1 MADILIVDDHPIV
14 CEGLSELIYQKTK
27 GRLKVVGL
35 AESAK
40 NAMDIIGQTRPDLVI
55 VDLFL
60 KGSNGIDLIKKIK
73 ADYPDM
79 KILMLSMH
87 NEAVYAQRAMKAGA
101 KGYVMKQE
109 SCDEIIKA
117 IEKVLAGQCYISG
130 RLSEILS
137 RGNGRDK
144 SGVLPV
150 NLLADRELEVFQMFG
165 MGWTTRRIAEELSLS
180 VKTIETYRER
190 IKAKL
195 DLNNSNEFIHQAVQ
209 WVSGKE

>member
-1 MADILIVDDHPIV
+1 MADIVIVDDHPIV
-14 CEGLSELIYQKTK
+14 CEGLSELIFQKTQ

-35 AESAK
+35 ADQAK
-40 NAMDIIGQTRPDLVI
+40 KAMDIIAEARPDLVI

-60 KGSNGIDLIKKIK
+60 NGSNGIDLIKQIK
-73 ADYPDM
+73 AVCPDI

-87 NEAVYAQRAMKAGA
+87 DELVYAERAIKAGA

-117 IEKVLAGQCYISG
+117 IEKVLAGHCYISD

-137 RGNGRDK
+137 RGKGRSK

-150 NLLADRELEVFQMFG
+150 SLLADRELEVFQMFG
-165 MGWTTRRIAEELSLS
+165 MGWTTRRIAEKLALS

-195 DLNNSNEFIHQAVQ
+195 DLNNSNELIQQAVQ

>member
-14 CEGLSELIYQKTK
+14 CEGLSELIFQKTQ

-35 AESAK
+35 ADEAK
-40 NAMDIIGQTRPDLVI
+40 KAMDIIAEARPDLVI

-60 KGSNGIDLIKKIK
+60 NGSNGIDLIKQIK
-73 ADYPDM
+73 AVCPDM

-87 NEAVYAQRAMKAGA
+87 DELVYAERAIKAGA

-117 IEKVLAGQCYISG
+117 IEKVLAGHCYISD

-137 RGNGRDK
+137 RGKGRNK

-150 NLLADRELEVFQMFG
+150 SLLADRELEVFQMFG
-165 MGWTTRRIAEELSLS
+165 MGWTTRRIAEKLALS

-195 DLNNSNEFIHQAVQ
+195 DLNNSNELIQQAVQ